1 MGNRYRIGCH
11 ELQTVI
17 ASKSLGDYVYNITT
31 MDKDEQIIKVV
42 SIPKDYKKDS
52 YIICVFENGNISKV
66 PVEQFLSNNRKLMN
80 CYNTESKLLSIDY
93 ITKDVDVLMVSS
105 EGKGLIFNT
114 IKCNSKQSRNTKG
127 VRGMKISDD
136 MTIVGTIINVNEDYN
151 FKLTTD
157 KGKEKEVYLNDVVS
171 NNDDRQLY
179 SYLRTTTI
187 ATKGNFILNTRTNND
202 RITNFEIL

>member
-1 MGNRYRIGCH
+1 
-11 ELQTVI
+11 
-17 ASKSLGDYVYNITT
+17 
-31 MDKDEQIIKVV
+31 
-42 SIPKDYKKDS
+42 
-52 YIICVFENGNISKV
+52 
-66 PVEQFLSNNRKLMN
+66 MN

-202 RITNFEIL
+202 RITNFEII